1 MNDLYMAAIG
11 ICSGVLAGLMGVG
24 GGLLIVPLLV
34 YAFGY
39 PQHKAQGTS
48 LVALLLPVGA
58 MAAYRYWKAGQ
69 ADIRGGLIIGL
80 GMFAGAWAG
89 AALAGQFSDNAMRK
103 VFAVFLLAVSIEM
116 FFKK

>member
-11 ICSGVLAGLMGVG
+11 ICAGVLAGVMGIG
-24 GGLLIVPLLV
+24 GGLIIVPLLV
-34 YAFGY
+34 YVFAY

-48 LVALLLPVGA
+48 LIALLLPVGA
-58 MAAYRYWKAGQ
+58 MAAYHYWKAGQ

-80 GMFAGAWAG
+80 GIFAGAWMG
-89 AALAGQFSDNAMRK
+89 ALLAGLLSDNAMRK
-103 VFAVFLLAVSIEM
+103 VFAVLLLAVSIEM